1 MQKLPSKS
9 DVPELETQAEAGE
22 LNALLGKIEK
32 EAVPARLLEL
42 AMQLQAALVQRRV
55 KKADMNN

>member
-1 MQKLPSKS
+1 MQKLSSKS
-9 DVPELETQAEAGE
+9 DVPEIETQAEAGE
-22 LNALLGKIEK
+22 LNALLGEIEK

-42 AMQLQAALVQRRV
+42 AMQLQAALVRRRV